1 MSQSKQSYEYKKI
14 FGSMKNKPDYSNY
27 ETDFEK
33 VFTMSNITQDVLN
46 GTITMT
52 GSEKD
57 ASYRLSWSC
66 LTNETKIQKVIT
78 FCNALQTNEK
88 NINAIKS
95 ELIYLI
101 SKKKLNRNEH
111 VEYDVET
118 QKIINIPAVLYDSD
132 SNTYYMEL
140 VNNKVSLKSSILS
153 NNAYKVS

>member
-1 MSQSKQSYEYKKI
+1 MSQSKQSYEYRKI

-27 ETDFEK
+27 ETDIEK

-57 ASYRLSWSC
+57 TSYRLSWSC
-66 LTNETKIQKVIT
+66 LTNETKIQKVIAY
-78 FCNALQTNEK
+78 CNDLKSNEK
-88 NINAIKS
+88 NVNRIKS

-118 QKIINIPAVLYDSD
+118 QKIINIPCVMYDGE
-132 SNTYYMEL
+132 SNTYYMEI

>member
-1 MSQSKQSYEYKKI
+1 
-14 FGSMKNKPDYSNY
+14 MKNKPDYSNY
-27 ETDFEK
+27 ETDIEK

-57 ASYRLSWSC
+57 TSYRLSWSC

-78 FCNALQTNEK
+78 YCNDLKSNEK
-88 NINAIKS
+88 NVNRIKS

-118 QKIINIPAVLYDSD
+118 QKIINIPCVMYDSE
-132 SNTYYMEL
+132 SNTYYMEII
-140 VNNKVSLKSSILS
+140 NNKVSLKSSILS